1 MTYLKE
7 LCGLGETLQ
16 LASKCGLGQSAPN
29 ALLSVVAHFQDEILG
44 RDRVARD
51 APYRERQGQ
60 SRA

>member
-29 ALLSVVAHFQDEILG
+29 ALLSVVEHFPDEILG
-44 RDRVARD
+44 RTEWRET
-51 APYRERQGQ
+51 PYGTR
-60 SRA
+60 SPT